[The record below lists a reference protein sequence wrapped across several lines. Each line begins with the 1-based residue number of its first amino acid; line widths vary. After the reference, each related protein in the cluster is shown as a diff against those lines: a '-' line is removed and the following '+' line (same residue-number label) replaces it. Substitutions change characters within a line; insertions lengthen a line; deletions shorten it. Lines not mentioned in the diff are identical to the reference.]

1 MKKLT
6 HKIIS
11 LCLIF
16 SVLMLSVSAF
26 SAFAAES
33 QLYVIKDTTGV
44 YTKPALPPVGEKL
57 TDIHKYAIVTVVEV
71 TNGWGKIYI
80 QGTEGYIHL
89 SMTEP
94 YSGDPADASSIASI
108 NIESLPYKT
117 VYTDGESFS
126 AEGIA
131 VSANLKSGEKVALK
145 GFDII
150 VPPMTLTRSDLA
162 DKQQTVTVKYG
173 PGTALTAGFLITV
186 KRLPIDSLKVVSR
199 PKLEYKEGE
208 RIDLTGLKVMASYTD
223 GSDETDVTNELIE
236 KTTGK
241 SISELQGKILEPG
254 TYNFEYVYKY
264 NDKKITLQI
273 KVNAKKLTGIR
284 VSSMPTYNV
293 YINKNTLDLRG
304 FVLVA
309 VYDNDTS
316 EPIPQGAYTVSHGEL
331 KPNQNN
337 PITVSYGGFTE
348 GFTIFLEEKKVTE
361 LVVKQPPDRTMFQ
374 LGEQL
379 DTTGL
384 VITLKYNDGTQR
396 DITEG
401 FTVIAPD
408 MSLIGKKLVKVQAH
422 GLEVTFQIY
431 ITDRL
436 YTKGDVDN
444 NGKINAA
451 DARLVLRYY
460 AKLENLGAIQLMA
473 ADVDGNGKVNAADA
487 RKILRFFAKL
497 EPMD

>member
-1 MKKLT
+1 
-6 HKIIS
+6 
-11 LCLIF
+11 
-16 SVLMLSVSAF
+16 
-26 SAFAAES
+26 
-33 QLYVIKDTTGV
+33 
-44 YTKPALPPVGEKL
+44 
-57 TDIHKYAIVTVVEV
+57 
-71 TNGWGKIYI
+71 
-80 QGTEGYIHL
+80 
-89 SMTEP
+89 
-94 YSGDPADASSIASI
+94 
-108 NIESLPYKT
+108 
-117 VYTDGESFS
+117 
-126 AEGIA
+126 
-131 VSANLKSGEKVALK
+131 
-145 GFDII
+145 
-150 VPPMTLTRSDLA
+150 
-162 DKQQTVTVKYG
+162 
-173 PGTALTAGFLITV
+173 
-186 KRLPIDSLKVVSR
+186 
-199 PKLEYKEGE
+199 
-208 RIDLTGLKVMASYTD
+208 MASYTD
-223 GSDETDVTNELIE
+223 GSDKTDVTNELIE

-254 TYNFEYVYKY
+254 TYKFEYVYKY

-273 KVNAKKLTGIR
+273 NVNAKKLTGIR

-331 KPNQNN
+331 KPNQDN
-337 PITVSYGGFTE
+337 PITVSYGGFAVE
-348 GFTIFLEEKKVTE
+348 FTIFLEEKKVTE
-361 LVVKQPPDRTMFQ
+361 LVVKQPPDRTIFQ

-408 MSLIGKKLVKVQAH
+408 MSLIGEKLVKVQAH

-487 RKILRFFAKL
+487 RKILIFFAKL